1 MYQLE
6 LFDKSE
12 QQIRDEIKYFFDYL
26 QTPHEAFGGMPV
38 CPFLKS
44 ELETNKLMVEI
55 WRPGEVSFNEVWN
68 KFNDSDFD
76 SAIIICLDTEVIT
89 WSDVDRKS
97 FQKSIQ
103 KFLKKTKHKALCFSP
118 FEEHTAAGEET
129 RKKSPY
135 FLINIATRDAL
146 NQAHRKLLNTKYF
159 ENFSEDELRTL
170 KVKGNEIKK

>member
-12 QQIRDEIKYFFDYL
+12 QQIKDEIKYFFDYL

-55 WRPGEVSFNEVWN
+55 WKPNEVSFNEVWN

-76 SAIIICLDTEVIT
+76 SAIIICLDAEGIN

>member
-55 WRPGEVSFNEVWN
+55 WKPDKLSFNEVWK
-68 KFNDSDFD
+68 KFYDSDFD
-76 SAIIICLDTEVIT
+76 SAIIICLDTEGIT

-146 NQAHRKLLNTKYF
+146 NQAHKKLLNTKYF
-159 ENFSEDELRTL
+159 ENFSESELKTL
-170 KVKGNEIKK
+170 KVKGKK

>member
-55 WRPGEVSFNEVWN
+55 WRPDEVSFNEVWN

-76 SAIIICLDTEVIT
+76 SAIIICLDTEGIT

-146 NQAHRKLLNTKYF
+146 NQAHKKLLNTKYF
-159 ENFSEDELRTL
+159 ENFSEDELITL

>member
-76 SAIIICLDTEVIT
+76 SAIIICLDTEGIT